1 MPTPPRV
8 LVVEDEPLIAQVLQ
22 DWLEELGCE
31 VVGPARSVDAAMDLL
46 NSVAVQAAI
55 LDVKVL
61 DGATH
66 EVGRV
71 LQERGI
77 GYIVATGYGT
87 ADLHP
92 QFRGGPVLQKPFDF
106 STASSIISNILPTAR

>member
-1 MPTPPRV
+1 MPSSPRV

-22 DWLEELGCE
+22 DWLEELGCV

-46 NSVAVQAAI
+46 DSVPVQAAI

-66 EVGRV
+66 EVGKV
-71 LQERGI
+71 LHERGI
-77 GYIVATGYGT
+77 RYVVATGYGA

-92 QFRGGPVLQKPFDF
+92 QFQDVPILQKPFDF
-106 STASSIISNILPTAR
+106 SAAAHIISDILPTVR

>member
-1 MPTPPRV
+1 MPTSPRV
-8 LVVEDEPLIAQVLQ
+8 LIVEDEPLIAQVLQ

-31 VVGPARSVDAAMDLL
+31 VVGPARSVDAALGLL
-46 NSVAVQAAI
+46 ESEPVQAAI

-66 EVGRV
+66 EVGKV
-71 LQERGI
+71 LNERGI
-77 GYIVATGYGT
+77 RYVVGTGYGA

-92 QFRGGPVLQKPFDF
+92 EFRGVPVLQKPFDF
-106 STASSIISNILPTAR
+106 NAAANIMSDILPAVR